1 MRKLRI
7 SNPYIWKGPF
17 PPLIFCFIYVQS
29 VSLNAMGLA
38 GNVLS
43 LLTVTN
49 LFLGLVAYVAL
60 KFGWQIVYYRFFHPL
75 AKFPGP
81 FWASVTRLWIA
92 KHNLQETEVPT
103 VYALAKEYGRSLDM
117 SCIRAPPC

>member
-1 MRKLRI
+1 
-7 SNPYIWKGPF
+7 
-17 PPLIFCFIYVQS
+17 
-29 VSLNAMGLA
+29 MGLA
-38 GNVLS
+38 GNILS

-49 LFLGLVAYVAL
+49 FFLGLIAYVAL
-60 KFGWQIVYYRFFHPL
+60 KFGWQVVYYRFFHPL

-103 VYALAKEYGRSLDM
+103 VYALAKEYGQSRVPFYY
-117 SCIRAPPC
+117 CKNGTNR